1 MSEAAATFFGKES
14 VPWNPFREQAHWK
27 PGLVEEATRGVKTAM
42 TATAPGYLDME
53 AQDCMARASAASNA
67 REDVRCYCLDG
78 RCYAPVYEA
87 LLAPAGLVDET
98 CGNNIKRMQ
107 DEVNFLRRTYENRV
121 SRTLNSKNRKVQ
133 IFLPGTCV
141 YEWRMDTRDRER
153 DAALL
158 VSYAQKPGGTTRKRD
173 PPVLLCSTTRSVCM
187 AQSRRTIDEGQMRHE
202 GSLLE
207 DRKHTKNF
215 TPQISCRAR

>member
-1 MSEAAATFFGKES
+1 M
-14 VPWNPFREQAHWK
+14 
-27 PGLVEEATRGVKTAM
+27 EEATRGVKTAM

-53 AQDCMARASAASNA
+53 AQDCMARASAACNA

-98 CGNNIKRMQ
+98 YGNNIKRMQ
-107 DEVNFLRRTYENRV
+107 DDVNFLRWTYENRV

-141 YEWRMDTRDRER
+141 YEWRMDTREIEKEM
-153 DAALL
+153 LHCSFL
-158 VSYAQKPGGTTRKRD
+158 MQQKPGGTTRKRD
-173 PPVLLCSTTRSVCM
+173 PPVLF
-187 AQSRRTIDEGQMRHE
+187 Q
-202 GSLLE
+202 
-207 DRKHTKNF
+207 
-215 TPQISCRAR
+215 